1 MIHLFKIF
9 QTLLDN
15 PSMAI
20 LICFL
25 ILVLII
31 IVYKA
36 GIVEKDIVSLNLK
49 FDNLKNTVNKI
60 EEKVKENEVSELDII
75 DKYLQQKNNSES
87 ILDSKKINPIKAD
100 KIIRDGKISSM
111 LDPRKKEEEKINEY

>member
-1 MIHLFKIF
+1 MFKIF

-31 IVYKA
+31 IVYKV

-49 FDNLKNTVNKI
+49 FDNLKNVVDKI
-60 EEKVKENEVSELDII
+60 EEKVKENEVSDLDII
-75 DKYLQQKNNSES
+75 DKYLQQNNSES

-111 LDPRKKEEEKINEY
+111 LDPRKKEEEK

>member
-1 MIHLFKIF
+1 MFKIF

-31 IVYKA
+31 IVYKV

-49 FDNLKNTVNKI
+49 FDNLKNVVDKI
-60 EEKVKENEVSELDII
+60 GEKVKENEVSDLDII
-75 DKYLQQKNNSES
+75 DKYLQQNNSES

-111 LDPRKKEEEKINEY
+111 LDPRKKEEEK

>member
-1 MIHLFKIF
+1 LFKII

-15 PSMAI
+15 PNMAI

-31 IVYKA
+31 IVYKV

-49 FDNLKNTVNKI
+49 FDNLKNIVDKI
-60 EEKVKENEVSELDII
+60 EEKTKENEASDLDII

-111 LDPRKKEEEKINEY
+111 LDPRKKEEEKYK